1 VKLPEKIRDDF
12 KKPLGKLILDPA
24 TSRENI
30 QREITTKSYLITVG
44 DATTEKLMGFGFMP
58 SLQIVDGQEKRVKRE
73 FPSSHETIITLTCNN
88 PAGEITKESID
99 VIKKALGSS
108 SSPIRILVRGEED
121 LLVLPVCIYAPEGAT
136 VMYGQPNEGL
146 VVVQITA
153 KIKDKTK
160 SLLDLM
166 E

>member
-1 VKLPEKIRDDF
+1 MRLPEKIRDDF
-12 KKPLGKLILDPA
+12 KKPLGKLILDSA
-24 TSRENI
+24 TSKDTI
-30 QREITTKSYLITVG
+30 QREITAKSYLITVG
-44 DATTEKLMGFGFMP
+44 DATTEKLIGFGLMP
-58 SLQIVDGQEKRVKRE
+58 FLQIVDGQEKRVKRE
-73 FPSSHETIITLTCNN
+73 FPSSPETITTLTCNN

-99 VIKKALGSS
+99 VIKKALQFP
-108 SSPIRILVRGEED
+108 SPVRILVNGEED
-121 LLVLPVCIYAPEGAT
+121 LLVIPVCIYAPEGAT

-146 VVVQITA
+146 VVVQVTT